1 MTEDEVLMKIGD
13 VSKEID
19 LPIHVIR
26 FWETK
31 FSFLNPIK
39 KPNGTRY
46 YSKVDLV
53 ILKKIKFL
61 LYEEKYSINGAN
73 LFLKREKNIYNEEKK
88 LINEIEILIDE
99 IKFKIFNGA

>member
-1 MTEDEVLMKIGD
+1 MTKNEVLMKIGD
-13 VSKEID
+13 VSKEIN

-31 FSFLNPIK
+31 FSYLNPIK

-46 YSKVDLV
+46 YSKVHLM

-61 LYEEKYSINGAN
+61 LYEQKYSINGAN
-73 LFLKREKNIYNEEKK
+73 IFLKKEKNIYNEEKK

-99 IKFKIFNGA
+99 IKLKILNGA